1 MGKRKPLVES
11 VTKVT
16 LEVTAKRYTLTCWD
30 GEKKV
35 STRTSVMYNPGH
47 SRGLKKGD
55 VEDDFEMD
63 DDGGASD
70 QKFLED
76 LQDLMM
82 ASFGVAGQ
90 LWKNAELRGEA
101 PKRRR
106 VDDD

>member
-1 MGKRKPLVES
+1 MAKRKASIES

-16 LEVTAKRYTLTCWD
+16 LEVTAERYTLTCWD

-47 SRGLKKGD
+47 SRDLKKGD
-55 VEDDFEMD
+55 VE
-63 DDGGASD
+63 
-70 QKFLED
+70 KFLDE

-82 ASFGVAGQ
+82 AGFGVAGR
-90 LWKNAELRGEA
+90 LWENAELRGEA